1 MAMKASNVDIS
12 KITLS
17 AVKTMDNG
25 GKMIYLNY
33 DGGINPLLL
42 QTPEVDIPF
51 DLDVAKAEEWGK
63 YNVQCNLK
71 DIEGNSEV
79 KAFHDKLL
87 ELDGF
92 IKTQAMENSVA
103 WFKKKKMT
111 EETIDS
117 LYTPQ
122 VKLSFDSETGEP
134 NGKYPPKFGFKITR
148 KDNKV
153 ACMLY
158 DNKKNVFDVNRETDN
173 PVAIENVLMKGALIK
188 AVLRCNGVWLANGK
202 FGCTWR
208 AEQIR
213 VKIPEGALKAFAVLS
228 DSDSDDEEDTQEQNL
243 IDDSSEEDN
252 QSEENKSDD
261 EEDDEDALAL
271 TRQESKPVKKVRRV
285 KVKSGN

>member
-17 AVKTMDNG
+17 GVKTMDNG

-33 DGGINPLLL
+33 DGGINPLLV

-71 DIEGNSEV
+71 DIEGNPGV

-87 ELDGF
+87 ELDEH
-92 IKTQAMENSVA
+92 IKTQAMANSVA

-122 VKLSFDSETGEP
+122 VKLSYDSETGEP

-148 KDNKV
+148 KDKKV

-158 DNKKNVFDVNRETDN
+158 DNKKNVFDVNRETEN

-208 AEQIR
+208 AEQVR

-228 DSDSDDEEDTQEQNL
+228 DSDSDDEDEPKEQNL

-252 QSEENKSDD
+252 KSEEEKVDE
-261 EEDDEDALAL
+261 EEDDGEEL
-271 TRQESKPVKKVRRV
+271 TRQKSAPVKKVRRV